1 MLVTTCGFLVADIV
15 AAGMEKVADP
25 GELVYVPGEIE
36 LHIGGHPANVGVDLT
51 KLGVPGE
58 EVTVIGA
65 IGEDIFGD
73 FIERTL
79 EGYGLKTRLQR
90 IKEVGTTKDLIL
102 VAKGEDRR
110 FHVDEGASL
119 RLDPEFVI
127 RSIEEET
134 PLLFYAATGI
144 VGRFDDEIERVVRKA
159 KELGCFTFVDI
170 VRPWGKDWD
179 FVLPALKFADV
190 FHCNDLE
197 AKSITGEEDLEA
209 AMAALLRAGV
219 KLLLITM
226 GKQGAMARTERLL
239 LRQPIFEAEVIDPTG
254 AGDAF
259 CAGAIKWLLDRFG
272 RDLKSLD
279 PGALSAE
286 ELTDLL
292 MFGQAVGTTAC
303 MGVGTTAGV
312 SAEGARR
319 LIEEQGERVRRET
332 EVREV

>member
-15 AAGMEKVADP
+15 GAGMEKVAEP

-36 LHIGGHPANVGVDLT
+36 LHIGGHPANVAVDLV

-58 EVTVIGA
+58 EITVIGA
-65 IGEDIFGD
+65 IGEDIFGE

-79 EGYGLKTRLQR
+79 EGYGLRTRLQR
-90 IKEVGTTKDLIL
+90 VRGVGTTKDLIL
-102 VAKGEDRR
+102 VARGEDRR

-119 RLDPEFVI
+119 RLDPDFVI
-127 RSIEEET
+127 RSIEEEA

-144 VGRFDDEIERVVRKA
+144 VGRFDDEIERVVRRA

-170 VRPWGKDWD
+170 VRPWGKEWD

-197 AKSITGEEDLEA
+197 ARSITGKEDLGE
-209 AMAALLRAGV
+209 AMASLLQAGV
-219 KLLLITM
+219 KLLLLTM
-226 GKQGAMARTERLL
+226 GKRGAMARTEGLL
-239 LRQPIFEAEVIDPTG
+239 LRQPIFEAEVVDPTG

-272 RDLKSLD
+272 RDIRSLD
-279 PGALSAE
+279 PGELSAE

-303 MGVGTTAGV
+303 MGVGTTSGV

-319 LIEEQGERVRRET
+319 LMEEQGERVRSET
-332 EVREV
+332 EVRRV

>member
-1 MLVTTCGFLVADIV
+1 LPITTCGFLVADIV

-36 LHIGGHPANVGVDLT
+36 LHIGGHPANVGVDLV

-65 IGEDIFGD
+65 IGEDIFGE

-79 EGYGLKTRLQR
+79 KGYGLKTRLQR
-90 IKEVGTTKDLIL
+90 ISDVGTTKDLIL
-102 VAKGEDRR
+102 VVRGEDRR

-119 RLDPEFVI
+119 RLKPEFVI
-127 RSIEEET
+127 RSIEEEP

-144 VGRFDDEIERVVRKA
+144 VGRFDDEIEEVVRKA

-179 FVLPALKFADV
+179 FVIPALKFADI

-197 AKSITGEEDLEA
+197 ARSITGKEDLDK
-209 AMAALLRAGV
+209 AMVALLDAGV

-226 GKQGAMARTERLL
+226 GERGAMARTGRFLV
-239 LRQPIFEAEVIDPTG
+239 RQPTFEIEVIDPTG

-259 CAGAIKWLLDRFG
+259 CAGVIRWLLSKFG
-272 RDLKSLD
+272 EGLKSLD
-279 PGALSAE
+279 PGELSAE

-292 MFGQAVGTTAC
+292 MFGQAVGTAAC
-303 MGVGTTAGV
+303 TGVGTTSGV
-312 SAEGARR
+312 SREAAQA
-319 LIEEQGERVRRET
+319 LIESQGSRIKGET
-332 EVREV
+332 KVESV